1 MSKKKI
7 IIILLILILLFTGFI
22 VFKKTYFLQNLSF
35 KILNSLKL
43 RSLTIYE
50 KNNHPEYPKTVIG
63 IPDHQ
68 GYLVAIYK
76 DEHKLKLYQDNQII
90 KEYNVNIKRELPDR
104 KIWEDD
110 QTPEGIFKIETMDK
124 VTNGWSRWMRLNTLN
139 TALPNYINNYSD
151 GAERIMNFEKESSK
165 IETDKAIRKFNSL
178 NPDQKL
184 LRGIGIHGGGFSL
197 YNEWTWGCIAMSNK
211 DVVEL
216 FSFLSESNN
225 KGLNTLVIIQD

>member
-7 IIILLILILLFTGFI
+7 IIIALILILVFTSFI
-22 VFKKTYFLQNLSF
+22 IFKKTYLLQNLSF

-43 RSLTIYE
+43 KNLTIYE
-50 KNNHPEYPKTVIG
+50 QNNHLKYPKTIIE
-63 IPDHQ
+63 IPKHQ
-68 GYLVAIYK
+68 GYLVAVYK

-90 KEYNVNIKRELPDR
+90 KEYDVNIKRELPDR
-104 KIWEDD
+104 KIWEDN

-151 GAERIMNFEKESSK
+151 GEERINNFEKEYNEIK
-165 IETDKAIRKFNSL
+165 TDADLRKFNSL
-178 NPDQKL
+178 NSDQKI

-197 YNEWTWGCIAMSNK
+197 YREWTWGCIAMSNK
-211 DVVEL
+211 DVIEL
-216 FSFLSESNN
+216 FDFLSKNENN
-225 KGLNTLVIIQD
+225 GLNTLVIIQD